1 MKTTLLIIYNKL
13 IYRIC
18 RLFKRD
24 GSVFPGS
31 LVKKHDKNILK
42 KIKYPKYVIGITGSS
57 GKGSTTTEIAYI
69 LEKNNYKVVW
79 NKNGSNLINAAI
91 TLILNNTNPI
101 TKKINADILLM
112 ELDESYIKEIFDKN
126 TLTHLLITN
135 ITRDQPSRNGHPE
148 LILNKIIN
156 SIGDD
161 THIIINADDPFLN
174 RIKYEH
180 HGLITTYGIA
190 KTKYDTTKPI
200 NNSVDAAYCPICHTK
215 LKYDYYHT
223 GHIGKYK
230 CTNCDFA
237 REKVNFEADD
247 VNLEKQFFTIND
259 SIYHINKNVFFAVYY
274 TLAAYTLC
282 KTIGLTD
289 ESIKKYLNEEI
300 MPSKRMKTYNID
312 GRTIEMLESKNEN
325 NLSYYESLHYIKNIK
340 DKKTIILGFDNVSRR
355 YKLND
360 ISWLYD
366 IDFELLNDNNIDKIF
381 IIGRFRYDVL
391 TRLKYANIPDEK
403 LIVVDKI
410 NNIIK
415 KIKNES
421 IGNIYTMVCFDMTEI
436 LRKKIMEES
445 HGKNRKN

>member
-325 NLSYYESLHYIKNIK
+325 NLSYYESLHYIKK
-340 DKKTIILGFDNVSRR
+340 
-355 YKLND
+355 
-360 ISWLYD
+360 
-366 IDFELLNDNNIDKIF
+366 
-381 IIGRFRYDVL
+381 
-391 TRLKYANIPDEK
+391 
-403 LIVVDKI
+403 
-410 NNIIK
+410 IK
-415 KIKNES
+415 KLL
-421 IGNIYTMVCFDMTEI
+421 F
-436 LRKKIMEES
+436 
-445 HGKNRKN
+445 